1 MCSRPINNQLVA
13 GLSVNARAALR
24 ATVSIAEGTGT
35 GQRGVFNLG
44 NNGTAEFTA
53 AVARGEPLVFTD
65 NTGVALLDLLLR
77 FKTRS

>member
-1 MCSRPINNQLVA
+1 MCSCPTNNQLVA

-35 GQRGVFNLG
+35 GQRGVFDLG

-53 AVARGEPLVFTD
+53 AVGKR
-65 NTGVALLDLLLR
+65 
-77 FKTRS
+77 

>member
-1 MCSRPINNQLVA
+1 M
-13 GLSVNARAALR
+13 
-24 ATVSIAEGTGT
+24 SIAEGTGT

-65 NTGVALLDLLLR
+65 NTGVALLDLPLR

>member
-1 MCSRPINNQLVA
+1 MCSHPINNQLVA

-24 ATVSIAEGTGT
+24 ATVRAEGTGT

-44 NNGTAEFTA
+44 NNGMAEFTA

-65 NTGVALLDLLLR
+65 NTAGSIA
-77 FKTRS
+77 